1 MSRTSF
7 SILGTGS
14 WGAAMGAHLQN
25 AGHEVSCWHFIPE
38 EAEEYQSTRKHP
50 FLDGFTFPE
59 GLEITTDLTEA
70 LSMGEII
77 VLAVPSQIVRRVV
90 EQAKDLLQDRPIMNL
105 AKGIEQRTL
114 KRMSEVIV
122 EVTGYS
128 PNKVATVSGPSHAE
142 EVMVRVPTTLVAAS
156 PNLDLARELQKQL
169 STEYL
174 RVYASADIIGVE
186 LGGSVKNVI
195 AIGAGI
201 CVGLGF
207 GDNAMAALVT
217 RGMTEIT
224 RLGVALGADIYTF
237 AGLSGIG
244 DLVVTVYSR
253 HSRNRRL
260 GLEIGQGRK
269 LANVQADMEMVAEG
283 VFTAQSVMDL
293 ATNLKVEMPICR
305 EVYRIL
311 FEDKDPRRAIADLM
325 TRDLRD
331 ETLP

>member
-1 MSRTSF
+1 
-7 SILGTGS
+7 
-14 WGAAMGAHLQN
+14 MGAHLQN
-25 AGHEVSCWHFIPE
+25 GGHKVSSWHFIPE
-38 EAEEYQSTRKHP
+38 EAEEYQRTRKHP
-50 FLDGFTFPE
+50 FLDGFSFPR
-59 GLEITTDLTEA
+59 GLKICSDLAEA
-70 LSMGEII
+70 LAEGEII
-77 VLAVPSQIVRRVV
+77 VLAVPSQIVRSVV
-90 EQAKDLLQDRPIMNL
+90 GQAKNLLQDRPIMNL
-105 AKGIEQRTL
+105 AKGIEQGTL
-114 KRMSEVIV
+114 KRMSEVIT
-122 EVTGYS
+122 EVAGYS
-128 PNKVATVSGPSHAE
+128 PDKVATVSGPSHAE

-156 PNLDLARELQKQL
+156 TNLDLARELQKKL

-174 RVYASADIIGVE
+174 RVYATSDIVGVE

-224 RLGVALGADIYTF
+224 RLGVALGADVYTF

-244 DLVVTVYSR
+244 DLVVTIYSR

-269 LANVQADMEMVAEG
+269 FADVQAEMEMVAEG
-283 VFTAQSVMDL
+283 VFSAQSVMDL
-293 ATNLKVEMPICR
+293 AANLKVEMPICR

-311 FEDKDPRRAIADLM
+311 FEDKDPRRAITDLM

>member
-1 MSRTSF
+1 MSRASF

-14 WGAAMGAHLQN
+14 WGSVMGAHLQN
-25 AGHEVSCWHFIPE
+25 AGHEVTSWHFIPE
-38 EAEEYQSTRKHP
+38 EAEEYQRTRKHP
-50 FLDGFTFPE
+50 FLDGFSFPK
-59 GLEITTDLTEA
+59 GLEITSDLTDA
-70 LSMGEII
+70 LSVGEII
-77 VLAVPSQIVRRVV
+77 ILAVPSQIVRSVV
-90 EQAKDLLQDRPIMNL
+90 GLAKDLLQGRPIMNL

-114 KRMSEVIV
+114 KRMSEVIM
-122 EVTGYS
+122 EVAGYS
-128 PNKVATVSGPSHAE
+128 PDTVATVSGPSHAE
-142 EVMVRVPTTLVAAS
+142 EVMVNVPTTLVAAS
-156 PNLDLARELQKQL
+156 SNLDLARELQKQL

-174 RVYASADIIGVE
+174 RVYASGDIVGVE

-224 RLGVALGADIYTF
+224 RLGVALGADVYTF

-269 LANVQADMEMVAEG
+269 LADVQADMEMVAEG
-283 VFTAQSVMDL
+283 VFSAQSVMDL
-293 ATNLKVEMPICR
+293 ATNLNVEMPICR

-311 FEDKDPRRAIADLM
+311 FEDKDPRRAITDLM

>member
-1 MSRTSF
+1 MSQSSF

-14 WGAAMGAHLQN
+14 WGSVMGAHLHN
-25 AGHEVSCWHFIPE
+25 AGHEVISWHFIPE
-38 EAEEYQSTRKHP
+38 EAAEYQRTRKHP
-50 FLDGFTFPE
+50 FLDGFSFPE
-59 GLEITTDLTEA
+59 GLVITSDLNEA
-70 LSMGEII
+70 LSKGEII
-77 VLAVPSQIVRRVV
+77 ILAVPSQIVRKVV
-90 EQAKDLLQDRPIMNL
+90 EQAKGLLQARPIVNL
-105 AKGIEQRTL
+105 AKGIEQQTL
-114 KRMSEVIV
+114 KRMSEVIM
-122 EVTGYS
+122 EVAGYPS
-128 PNKVATVSGPSHAE
+128 DRVATLSGPSHAE
-142 EVMVRVPTTLVAAS
+142 EVMIRVPTTLVAAS
-156 PNLDLARELQKQL
+156 ANLDFSRDLQKQL
-169 STEYL
+169 STEYF
-174 RVYASADIIGVE
+174 RVYASSDIVGVE

-207 GDNAMAALVT
+207 GDNAMAAIVT

-244 DLVVTVYSR
+244 DLVVTVYSH

-260 GLEIGQGRK
+260 GLEIGKGRK
-269 LANVQADMEMVAEG
+269 LADIQSEMEMVAEG

-293 ATNLKVEMPICR
+293 ATNLNVEMPICR

-311 FEDKDPRRAIADLM
+311 FEDKDPRRAITELM

>member
-1 MSRTSF
+1 MNRTSF

-14 WGAAMGAHLQN
+14 WGAVMGAHLRN
-25 AGHEVSCWHFIPE
+25 AGHEVYCWHFIPE
-38 EAEEYQSTRKHP
+38 EAEEYQRTRRHP
-50 FLDGFTFPE
+50 FLDGFKFPE
-59 GLEITTDLTEA
+59 GLEITSDLPKA
-70 LSMGEII
+70 LSRGEII
-77 VLAVPSQIVRRVV
+77 ILAVPSQVVRAVI
-90 EQAKDLLQDRPIMNL
+90 EQAKDLLEDRPIMNL

-114 KRMSEVIV
+114 KRISEVIV
-122 EVTGYS
+122 DVTGYI
-128 PNKVATVSGPSHAE
+128 PDKVATVSGPSHAE
-142 EVMVRVPTTLVAAS
+142 EVMMQVPTTLVAAS
-156 PNLDLARELQKQL
+156 SNLDLARELQKQL

-174 RVYASADIIGVE
+174 RVYASRDIVGVE
-186 LGGSVKNVI
+186 LGGSIKNVI

-217 RGMTEIT
+217 RGMTEMT

-260 GLEIGQGRK
+260 GLEIGRGRTFTE
-269 LANVQADMEMVAEG
+269 VQAEMEMVAEG
-283 VFTAQSVMDL
+283 VFSAQSVMDL
-293 ATNLKVEMPICR
+293 AANLNVEMPICR

-311 FEDKDPRRAIADLM
+311 FEDKDPRRAITDLM

>member
-7 SILGTGS
+7 SILGAGS
-14 WGAAMGAHLQN
+14 WGSVMGAHLQN
-25 AGHEVSCWHFIPE
+25 AGHDVVCWHFIPE
-38 EAEEYQSTRKHP
+38 EAAEYEQTREHP
-50 FLDGFTFPE
+50 FLDGFKFPE
-59 GLEITTDLTEA
+59 GLRITSDLGDA
-70 LSMGEII
+70 LSEGEII
-77 VLAVPSQIVRRVV
+77 ILAVPSQIVRRIV
-90 EQAKDLLQDRPIMNL
+90 EQAKGLLQGRPIMNL
-105 AKGIEQRTL
+105 AKGIEQQTL
-114 KRMSEVIV
+114 KRMSEVVV
-122 EVTGYS
+122 EVAGYS
-128 PNKVATVSGPSHAE
+128 PEKVATVSGPSHAE

-156 PNLDLARELQKQL
+156 TNLDFARELQKQL
-169 STEYL
+169 STDYL
-174 RVYASADIIGVE
+174 RVYASGDIIGVE

-207 GDNAMAALVT
+207 GDNAMAAIVT

-224 RLGVALGADIYTF
+224 RLGVAFGADVYTF

-260 GLEIGQGRK
+260 GLEIGKGRK
-269 LANVQADMEMVAEG
+269 LADIQAEMEMVAEG

-293 ATNLKVEMPICR
+293 AANLDVEMPICR

-311 FEDKDPRRAIADLM
+311 FEDKDPRRAITELM